1 MSFVPK
7 CLTCLTCL
15 CVLRTY
21 VLCTPNYYVPTSLK
35 LIGSYVPTCPY
46 FSRAYV
52 PSLFIPKCLRVLN
65 YFVPTCAHFSSA
77 YVPTTNHKIYW
88 SSLLYLVLL
97 FFSVLFGLSFYSKLQ
112 NKALLLKLHIWN
124 LSCRV
129 LLSQLVDVQKQ

>member
-21 VLCTPNYYVPTSLK
+21 VLCPPNYYVRTSLK
-35 LIGSYVPTCPY
+35 LIGSDVPTCPY

-65 YFVPTCAHFSSA
+65 YSVPTCAHFSSA